1 MLWSRYVA
9 VGDSLTAGRDDAGPD
24 GRRIGW
30 PRRLTDLIE
39 ARTGVS
45 CLLTNL
51 ARDGAGVSAVLR
63 HQLPLV
69 GPLGPDLVSVTAG
82 MNDIRELGFRADEFA
97 AGLGLLLDGLA
108 GTGAT
113 VLTCTLPDI
122 AAAISLPSELVEIAR
137 ERMRQASEI
146 IRKQAARRD
155 AICLDVWAMP
165 QAGDAALFGPDHI
178 HPNSDGHRLIAASF
192 AELLAHRSR

>member
-1 MLWSRYVA
+1 VPWSRYVA

-30 PRRLTDLIE
+30 PRRLADLLD

-51 ARDGAGVSAVLR
+51 ARDGAGVPAVLH

-69 GPLGPDLVSVTAG
+69 GPLDPDLVSVTVG
-82 MNDIRELGFRADEFA
+82 MNDIREPGFRRDEFA
-97 AGLGLLLDGLA
+97 AGLDRLLDGLA
-108 GTGAT
+108 ETGAT
-113 VLTCTLPDI
+113 VLTATLPDI
-122 AAAISLPSELVEIAR
+122 AAAISLPSDLVEIAR
-137 ERMRQASEI
+137 ERMRQASEV
-146 IRKQAARRD
+146 IRDQAAGRG

-165 QAGDAALFGPDHI
+165 DAADPALFAPDHI
-178 HPNSDGHRLIAASF
+178 HPNSAGHRLIAARF
-192 AELLAHRSR
+192 ADLLTHRSR